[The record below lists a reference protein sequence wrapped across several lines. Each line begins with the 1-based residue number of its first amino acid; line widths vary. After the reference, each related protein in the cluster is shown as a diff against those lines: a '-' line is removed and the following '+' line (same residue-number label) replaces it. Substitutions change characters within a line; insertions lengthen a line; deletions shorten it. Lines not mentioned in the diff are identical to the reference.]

1 MCLHVAGIFA
11 YHMFG
16 GRKNFSFYFQADAQ
30 MTHTHTKKAKDNN
43 KR

>member
-16 GRKNFSFYFQADAQ
+16 GMKNFSFYFQADAQ
-30 MTHTHTKKAKDNN
+30 MTPKKKAKDNN